1 MVSIMSEMYIGW
13 DSRDILYKGLVI
25 NTAWDSDYV
34 KIYDYDPASDCY
46 CVLLKDGYMT
56 VEEAKAW
63 IEDLGREVA

>member
-1 MVSIMSEMYIGW
+1 MSIESEMYCGW

-34 KIYDYDPASDCY
+34 KIYDFDPVSDCF
-46 CVLLKDGYMT
+46 CVLLNEGYMT

-63 IEDLGREVA
+63 IDGLGKEVA